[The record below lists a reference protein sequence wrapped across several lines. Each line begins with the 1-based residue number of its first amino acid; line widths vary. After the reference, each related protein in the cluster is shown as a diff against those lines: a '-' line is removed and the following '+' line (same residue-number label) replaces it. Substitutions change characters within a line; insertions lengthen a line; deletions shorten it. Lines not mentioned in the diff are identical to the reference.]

1 MEVKYKDPQ
10 DKVRYFID
18 WSAFLD
24 TDTIATAV
32 WTSPAALT
40 RSAETNTAT
49 RTYARFSGGTVGE
62 EYVVTCHMVSAGGD
76 EKDYSFIIAI
86 REA

>member
-1 MEVKYKDPQ
+1 MVVKYKDPN

-24 TDTIATAV
+24 TDAISAV
-32 WTSPAALT
+32 SWSSPVGIT
-40 RSAETNTAT
+40 RSAETNTT
-49 RTYARFSGGTVGE
+49 SRTYARFSGGVIGE
-62 EYVVTCHMVSAGGD
+62 EYKVTCHITTAGGD
-76 EKDYSFIIAI
+76 EKDASFVIAI